1 MGMKYPKWINGLIS
15 GKIENRKHDFCPID
29 IYIYMPVSTVNVP
42 FNPFWDEVLRFRQ
55 LYGSSFAAKIIAY
68 SMGNC
73 PLRHVET
80 EEFLENHHTV
90 LVSG

>member
-29 IYIYMPVSTVNVP
+29 MPVSTVNVP
-42 FNPFWDEVLRFRQ
+42 FNPFWDEVLGFRQ
-55 LYGSSFAAKIIAY
+55 LKMDPALRRENHRFS

-73 PLRHVET
+73 P
-80 EEFLENHHTV
+80 
-90 LVSG
+90 